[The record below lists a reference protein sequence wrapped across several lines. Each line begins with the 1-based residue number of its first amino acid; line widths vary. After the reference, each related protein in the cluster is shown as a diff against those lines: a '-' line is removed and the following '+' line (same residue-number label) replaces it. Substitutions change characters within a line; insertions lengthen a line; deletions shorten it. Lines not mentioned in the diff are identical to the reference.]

1 MGAGFVPPTG
11 HMAMESQQLASAD
24 FTEADRDT
32 GEDHSAHAAGK
43 TCASCGELITA
54 RQPARR
60 RGDTDWVHDVC
71 PRAPGAPLVQ

>member
-1 MGAGFVPPTG
+1 MFGYTPSQSYI
-11 HMAMESQQLASAD
+11 AMQSQQLADAG
-24 FTEADRDT
+24 FTEPGRNA

-43 TCASCGELITA
+43 TCASCGEPIGA

-71 PRAPGAPLVQ
+71 P